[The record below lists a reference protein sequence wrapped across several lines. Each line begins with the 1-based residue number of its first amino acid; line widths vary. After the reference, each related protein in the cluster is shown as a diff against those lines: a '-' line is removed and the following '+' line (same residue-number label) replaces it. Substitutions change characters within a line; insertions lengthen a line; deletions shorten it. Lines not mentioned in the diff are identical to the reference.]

1 LAKRTIAELEAE
13 LKRLRSQVRAKKKT
27 TSLKTDI
34 SHARHAKHAASFAE
48 LVGKFRRA
56 GLGFAAAARRASK
69 EYRSARRTYG
79 KARKKYGG
87 I

>member
-1 LAKRTIAELEAE
+1 MVKKTVAEMESE
-13 LKRLRSQVRAKKKT
+13 LKRLQMQLRAIKKGT
-27 TSLKTDI
+27 RLKTEI
-34 SHARHAKHAASFAE
+34 SRTKHAKHAASFAE

-69 EYRSARRTYG
+69 EYR
-79 KARKKYGG
+79 KAHRKYRS